1 MKELKEWFLECI
13 ATIVAV
19 GSVIGILALIILGAI
34 KLDDNRDRDRWN
46 NGYHQC
52 GGKWVY
58 EQAVGHR
65 YSTNYIYRCDKC
77 GIREEFLEY
86 RDN

>member
-1 MKELKEWFLECI
+1 MKEWIQDVI
-13 ATIVAV
+13 AITVGV
-19 GSVIGILALIILGAI
+19 GSAIVILVLILMGANQ
-34 KLDDNRDRDRWN
+34 LDLNRDRDRWN
-46 NGYHQC
+46 NGYHSC

-65 YSTNYIYRCDKC
+65 YSTDYIYKCDKC
-77 GIREEFLEY
+77 GLREEFLEY